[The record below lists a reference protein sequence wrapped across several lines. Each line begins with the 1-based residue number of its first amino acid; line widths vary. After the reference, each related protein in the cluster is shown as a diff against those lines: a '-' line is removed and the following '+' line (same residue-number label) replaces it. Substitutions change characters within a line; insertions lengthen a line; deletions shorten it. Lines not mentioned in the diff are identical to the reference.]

1 MTHLPDRASA
11 AAILGAL
18 ALAIAA
24 PSPAA
29 AQPQVPAAPTWYA
42 LPGVVPVGTTVVVRT
57 RDGQSTKGRVRSLSD
72 TDIVLEGGRVKSFPA
87 ADVVAIDGAREGRA
101 GKQGAI
107 LGVAFGSLFGLGMAA
122 YAADEAFCKPDERV
136 TWTDALIGAVVLPA
150 MGAGIGAGI
159 GLMVPGKHTLVYKA
173 EQPLAPAKAPIP
185 VAATWEA
192 VARSV
197 AQGASVVVKTRDG
210 RSAKGRLRSV
220 SDTAIVVESG
230 KAMTIPAADVAS
242 IEERR
247 GRRRVREGFA
257 GGATVGIF
265 LAVTMAGGAMSTEFC
280 DCDNGT
286 ARENALLGALVA
298 PAIGAGI
305 GAGIGLMVPGR
316 RAVVYREAVGPAGV
330 SLAPIAGRGRRGIA
344 VRVAF

>member
-11 AAILGAL
+11 AACCVLAL
-18 ALAIAA
+18 ALAA

-29 AQPQVPAAPTWYA
+29 AQPQVPVPTTWYA
-42 LPGVVPVGTTVVVRT
+42 LPGAVPAGTTVVVRT
-57 RDGQSTKGRVRSLSD
+57 RDGQSTRGRVSSLSD
-72 TDIVLEGGRVKSFPA
+72 TAMVLEGGRVKSFPA
-87 ADVVAIDGAREGRA
+87 ADVVAIEGAREGHA
-101 GKQGAI
+101 VKQGAM

-122 YAADEAFCKPDERV
+122 YAADETFCEPDERV
-136 TWTDALIGAVVLPA
+136 TWTDALISAVALPA

-159 GLMVPGKHTLVYKA
+159 GLMVPGKHILIYKA
-173 EQPLAPAKAPIP
+173 EQPLSSAKAPIP
-185 VAATWEA
+185 VAATWDA
-192 VARSV
+192 VPRSV
-197 AQGASVVVKTRDG
+197 AQGANVVVKTRDG

-220 SDTAIVVESG
+220 SGTAIVVESG
-230 KAMTIPAADVAS
+230 KTMTIPAADVAS
-242 IEERR
+242 IEDRR
-247 GRRRVREGFA
+247 GRRRVREGLA
-257 GGATVGIF
+257 VGATVGIF

-286 ARENALLGALVA
+286 AAENALLGALVA

-316 RAVVYREAVGPAGV
+316 RAVIYRQPVGPAGV
-330 SLAPIAGRGRRGIA
+330 SLAPIAGRGRRGVA